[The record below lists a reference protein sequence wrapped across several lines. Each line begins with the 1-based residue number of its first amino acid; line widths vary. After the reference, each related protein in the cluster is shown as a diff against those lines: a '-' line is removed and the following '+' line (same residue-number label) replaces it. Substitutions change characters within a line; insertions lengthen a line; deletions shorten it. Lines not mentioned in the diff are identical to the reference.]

1 MQIVI
6 TTIGQIDRGRWSNY
20 ETKELY
26 FPCYFGRLCT
36 LVPNRKLGDFEKF
49 RDDILAMVT
58 VFHTHFSHT
67 IT

>member
-49 RDDILAMVT
+49 RDDILAM
-58 VFHTHFSHT
+58 
-67 IT
+67 